1 MTMSSLA
8 DTRYIDSPDSE
19 VDYFGFQIRVRSPR
33 LAALLNG
40 DDDAVQVQRLAPDE
54 GVRERATDPGS
65 GARGPRDAGERRSGV
80 VVEFHRPGS
89 GS

>member
-1 MTMSSLA
+1 MRDMSTLA
-8 DTRYIDSPDSE
+8 DTRYADGPDSE

-40 DDDAVQVQRLAPDE
+40 DQGAVQVQRLAPDE
-54 GVRERATDPGS
+54 APRERAPESGDDGQVLRGLVERPG
-65 GARGPRDAGERRSGV
+65 GV

-89 GS
+89 

>member
-8 DTRYIDSPDSE
+8 DTRYSDGPDSE
-19 VDYFGFQIRVRSPR
+19 VDYCGFQIRVRSPR

-40 DDDAVQVQRLAPDE
+40 DDDAVQVRRLAPDE
-54 GVRERATDPGS
+54 GRRERATGPGG
-65 GARGPRDAGERRSGV
+65 GARGLRDTGQRRSV

-89 GS
+89 